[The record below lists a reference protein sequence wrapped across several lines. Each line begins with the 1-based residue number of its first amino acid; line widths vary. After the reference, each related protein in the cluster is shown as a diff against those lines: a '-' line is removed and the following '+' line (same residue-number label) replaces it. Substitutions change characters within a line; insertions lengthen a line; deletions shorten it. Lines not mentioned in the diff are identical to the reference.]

1 MVAALREEGTWRRP
15 LWASLLWERIMTD
28 PVVSSTAT
36 EDDENGVLQ
45 TLVRGLDVL
54 QAVAEM
60 GGGATAKSLS
70 RHLGLSMGRCYHI
83 LRTLKTAGYIVR
95 LPGGRVDI
103 GAQGASLGRQLR
115 ARFEPLPELFA
126 VLSRLHSRT
135 RETSYV
141 SGWHHGVITLLQFIA
156 GEQALSV
163 RGLDVGYT
171 GDMHARASCKAVL
184 AHLPHEQIDIM
195 FRGVEL
201 RRLTAHTHG
210 DADGLTVELANVRR
224 QGYALD
230 LEEFS
235 DGICCASAAYFDHDG
250 APAGSYTVSV
260 PVTRFRSS
268 QRELVAAVQE
278 AAAIATNLLR
288 THRLTVP
295 CRD

>member
-1 MVAALREEGTWRRP
+1 
-15 LWASLLWERIMTD
+15 MTD
-28 PVVSSTAT
+28 PVMSPMST
-36 EDDENGVLQ
+36 EDDEDGVLQ

-54 QAVAEM
+54 QAVAALRGE
-60 GGGATAKSLS
+60 ATAKGLS
-70 RHLGLSMGRCYHI
+70 RQLGLSLGRCYHI
-83 LRTLKTAGYIVR
+83 LRTLKASGYIVR
-95 LPGGRVDI
+95 LPGGKVDI

-126 VLSRLHSRT
+126 VLTRLHSRT
-135 RETSYV
+135 QETSYV
-141 SGWHHGVITLLQFIA
+141 SGWHRGVITLLQFIS

-184 AHLPHEQIDIM
+184 AHLPREQIDIM
-195 FRGVEL
+195 FRGINL
-201 RRLTAHTHG
+201 RQLTSLTHC
-210 DADGLTVELANVRR
+210 DADSLTVELGNVRR

-260 PVTRFRSS
+260 PVTRFRAS
-268 QRELVAAVQE
+268 QRELVTAVQE
-278 AAAIATNLLR
+278 AAAMATNLLR

-295 CRD
+295 GRD